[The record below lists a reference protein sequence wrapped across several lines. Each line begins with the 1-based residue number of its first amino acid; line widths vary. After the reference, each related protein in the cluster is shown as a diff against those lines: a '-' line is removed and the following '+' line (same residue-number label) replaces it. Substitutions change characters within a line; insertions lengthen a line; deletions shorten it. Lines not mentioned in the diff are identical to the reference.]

1 MKKIT
6 KKTKGQGFLNQG
18 NEVMLYGIISETMN
32 SSVQF
37 ADFLSSTDSSQELVV
52 RINSAGGDVNEG
64 IAIYSLLK
72 SFGGKVTVKVD
83 GIAGSIA
90 SVIAMAG
97 DVVEMSRNA
106 VMMIHNPEID
116 GASGGANDMRKFAE
130 ILDTIKES
138 IKESYL
144 ARSLKITP
152 EQLDDFMENETYFTA
167 KEALE
172 YGFIDSITGEV
183 KENKEIKEQV
193 TALAKIS
200 RVMNMLEE
208 EQPETPPADPK
219 TQEQLPEETTELA
232 ERIAKLESEMKRM
245 QEELLEIKKVPEDT
259 EETPNEKMKNFFSA
273 IVK

>member
-1 MKKIT
+1 MT

-219 TQEQLPEETTELA
+219 TQEQLPEDTTELA

-245 QEELLEIKKVPEDT
+245 QEEFLEIKKVPEET
-259 EETPNEKMKNFFSA
+259 EETPNEKMQNFFSA